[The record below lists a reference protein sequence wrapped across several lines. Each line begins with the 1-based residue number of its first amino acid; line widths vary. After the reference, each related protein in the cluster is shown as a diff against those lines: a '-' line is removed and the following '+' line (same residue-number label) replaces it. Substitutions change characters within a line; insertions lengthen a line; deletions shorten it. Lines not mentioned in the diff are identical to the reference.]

1 MPGAYSLSGLSI
13 VTPEAV
19 IASGALQIDQARIAR
34 LGSMARF
41 DVRFGEGFAAFPAL
55 VNVHDHF
62 NGNYLPRVGPPPG
75 EFYLNW
81 SNWDRDFKA
90 SELLTVERPKIPVD
104 DRYELSAYKNIFS
117 GVVTANDHFGH
128 EFNEPFIARMPMRL
142 IGNYT
147 LAHECSSFDL
157 KWGEGI
163 EIEHERARR
172 QNWPFITHL
181 EEGFDPESQDGI
193 GVLERLG
200 CLDDH
205 CVLIHC
211 IGFSD
216 EDVEKVARAGATVGW
231 CPASNLFMF
240 NLTCKVRPLLRAGAN
255 VAIGTDSTATGSVN
269 LFEEMRFARATYRR
283 LYGEDLA
290 PRTILDMVTR
300 NPARAFR
307 MERDIGSL
315 EPGRL
320 ADVLVIRQTV
330 ADPYESLLAAR
341 TEDIELLIQ
350 DGTPILGAAEREE
363 LFTARG
369 ARASRVKVRG
379 REMLVKG
386 DPAGLLERVRRA
398 VGFRKVLEFMP
409 LDA

>member
-1 MPGAYSLSGLSI
+1 MPGAYSLSGLQI
-13 VTPEAV
+13 VTPEGV
-19 IASGALQIDQARIAR
+19 IASGSLQIDQARIAR
-34 LGSMARF
+34 LGSTARF
-41 DVRFGEGFAAFPAL
+41 DVRFGEGFAAYPAL
-55 VNVHDHF
+55 INVHDHF
-62 NGNYLPRVGPPPG
+62 NGNYLPKVGPPPG

-81 SNWDRDFKA
+81 SNWERDFKA
-90 SELLTVERPKIPVD
+90 SELLTVERPKIPPA
-104 DRYELSAYKNIFS
+104 DRYELSAYKNLFS

-128 EFNEPFIARMPMRL
+128 EYNEPFIPRLPLRL
-142 IGNYT
+142 ISNYT

-193 GVLERLG
+193 GILERLG

-216 EDVEKVARAGATVGW
+216 EDVEKVARAGATVAW
-231 CPASNLFMF
+231 CPNSNLFMF
-240 NLTCKVRPLLRAGAN
+240 NLTCKIRPMLRAGVN
-255 VAIGTDSTATGSVN
+255 VALGTDSTGTGSIN

-283 LYGEDLA
+283 MYGEDLD

-300 NPARAFR
+300 NAARAFR

-315 EPGRL
+315 APGRL
-320 ADVLVIRQTV
+320 ADVLVLRQTA

-341 TEDIELLIQ
+341 TEDIELLVQ
-350 DGTPILGAAEREE
+350 DGTPVLGAAERGE
-363 LFTARG
+363 LFTSRG

-398 VGFRKVLEFMP
+398 VGFRKVLDFMP
-409 LDA
+409 MDD

>member
-13 VTPEAV
+13 VTPDAV
-19 IASGALQIDQARIAR
+19 IDSGSLQVDQARIAR
-34 LGSMARF
+34 LGSTARF
-41 DVRFGEGFAAFPAL
+41 DVHFGEGYAAFPAL
-55 VNVHDHF
+55 VNIHDHF

-81 SNWDRDFKA
+81 SNWEKDFKG
-90 SELLTVERPKIPVD
+90 SDLLNIERPKIPPE

-117 GVVTANDHFGH
+117 GVVTANDHFPH
-128 EFNEPFIARMPMRL
+128 EFNEPFMARLPMRL
-142 IGNYT
+142 VGNYT

-172 QNWPFITHL
+172 QGWPFITHL
-181 EEGFDPESQDGI
+181 EEGFDPESQDGV

-200 CLDDH
+200 RLDDH

-216 EDVEKVARAGATVGW
+216 EDVEKVAKAGSTVAW

-240 NLTCKVRPLLRAGAN
+240 NLTCKIRPLLRAGVN
-255 VAIGTDSTATGSVN
+255 VAIGTDSTGTGSIN
-269 LFEEMRFARATYRR
+269 LLEEMRFARATWRR
-283 LYGEDLA
+283 MYGEDLS
-290 PRTILDMVTR
+290 PRLITDMVTR
-300 NPARAFR
+300 NAARALR
-307 MERDIGSL
+307 MERDIGTL

-330 ADPYESLLAAR
+330 ADPFESLLAAR
-341 TEDIELLIQ
+341 TEDIELLLM
-350 DGTPILGAAEREE
+350 DGNPILAAAEREE
-363 LFTARG
+363 LFAARG
-369 ARASRVKVRG
+369 ARASRVKIRG

-398 VGFRKVLEFMP
+398 VGFRKVLEFLP
-409 LDA
+409 LDG